1 MAGILGNCETDTERG
16 VLFDKRFGSFALME
30 VAWSFEI
37 QINGKALWKIRKTS
51 KFKKTPQTV
60 PHLPSHP

>member
-37 QINGKALWKIRKTS
+37 PTNGKAL
-51 KFKKTPQTV
+51 
-60 PHLPSHP
+60 